1 MAKLAEWIRHNQ
13 GMFVALLV
21 LVVVMVW
28 TYGCESKV
36 TSLVDPQK
44 MVNVAEFNLELAAES
59 ARLEGELE
67 LLLRQAGLKEQEF
80 ARRDAIKQKLI
91 DFAAITVDAGT
102 VNPAGVVGL
111 VTSIIGIGA
120 LIDNRIKDKV
130 IANRP
135 LPAPVLGSTG

>member
-1 MAKLAEWIRHNQ
+1 MSKIAEWIRHNQ
-13 GMFVALLV
+13 GMFVALIV

-44 MVNVAEFNLELAAES
+44 MVNVAEFNIEVAAEAS
-59 ARLEGELE
+59 KLEGELE
-67 LLLRQAGLKEQEF
+67 LLLRQAGLKQQEF
-80 ARRDAIKQKLI
+80 ARRDEIKQKLI
-91 DFAAITVDAGT
+91 DFAAITIDAGT

-111 VTSIIGIGA
+111 ITSIVGIGA

-135 LPAPVLGSTG
+135 LPAPVPGSTG